1 MLRDCVIDF
10 KGNLENYL
18 PLINF
23 SYNNNYYSCIQ
34 MAPYKALYGRR
45 CKYPI
50 WWFEVGETSLISLD
64 LVHGEG
70 KGDSR
75 EI

>member
-1 MLRDCVIDF
+1 MIDF

-18 PLINF
+18 PLIEF
-23 SYNNNYYSCIQ
+23 SYNNYYYSCIQ
-34 MAPYKALYGRR
+34 MALYKALYGRR
-45 CKYPI
+45 SKYPI
-50 WWFEVGETSLISLD
+50 WWFEVGETGLIRLD